1 MHDRGIKVVPFLSNH
16 WDHELGKL
24 ALANRQ
30 VLADEVAD
38 AVSMYGLDGV
48 NIDIENMTEVD
59 RNNYTDFVKRLST
72 LLPATKTLA
81 VAVAANPYGFEEG
94 WQASYDYKA
103 LGQYSDYLMIMA
115 YDEHYPGGLAGPVAS
130 GPFVENSIRYA
141 LKTAPSGKI
150 VLGIPFYGRLWK
162 TGSGTEGYGISIT
175 TIEKMIN
182 EYNGRVVYD
191 SESQSSKAVF
201 TIRPGEE
208 KFVLEGNL
216 LPAGTYEVWYEND
229 ESLKYKLRLVQKYN
243 LKGTG
248 SWSLGQENKNI
259 WNFYSLWLN
268 GHYFVDTSGNWALG
282 DILAMVDKGWMK
294 GVSNTLFMPGKAL
307 TRAEAA
313 AEFVRA
319 LGLVKQ
325 GYDAGFSDIEGHWA
339 KDDIIT
345 AKQNGIVTGQ
355 GNGLFSPE
363 APVTREEMAVM
374 LDRILQQSETPVEEY
389 NPYWD
394 VSREENPWAYGSILD
409 MTYQGGFKGRPD
421 GAFHAAESVTRAE
434 MAALMNR
441 ISSYIGNDFAAIPG
455 SNPS

>member
-1 MHDRGIKVVPFLSNH
+1 
-16 WDHELGKL
+16 
-24 ALANRQ
+24 
-30 VLADEVAD
+30 
-38 AVSMYGLDGV
+38 
-48 NIDIENMTEVD
+48 
-59 RNNYTDFVKRLST
+59 
-72 LLPATKTLA
+72 
-81 VAVAANPYGFEEG
+81 
-94 WQASYDYKA
+94 
-103 LGQYSDYLMIMA
+103 
-115 YDEHYPGGLAGPVAS
+115 
-130 GPFVENSIRYA
+130 
-141 LKTAPSGKI
+141 
-150 VLGIPFYGRLWK
+150 
-162 TGSGTEGYGISIT
+162 
-175 TIEKMIN
+175 MIN

-191 SESQSSKAVF
+191 SESQSPKAVF

-268 GHYFVDTSGNWALG
+268 GHYFVDTGGNWALG

-294 GVSNTLFMPGKAL
+294 GVSNTLFLPGKAL

-313 AEFVRA
+313 AVFVRA

-409 MTYQGGFKGRPD
+409 MTYQGVFKGRPD